1 MRNETSRSVSGRSA
15 TGIDWAAS
23 VKLACVFSL
32 FAATAAM
39 LLAGYV
45 AEPTIVVFVIVAGT
59 MASWYQLEHPV
70 TAHPARVRH
79 H

>member
-1 MRNETSRSVSGRSA
+1 MRNETSRSA
-15 TGIDWAAS
+15 PGIDWAAS
-23 VKLACVFSL
+23 LKLACVFSL

-45 AEPTIVVFVIVAGT
+45 AETTIVVLVIVAGT

-70 TAHPARVRH
+70 TTHPARVRH